1 MVKSTRLWSWLLAGV
16 LLLLWETMAVVQ
28 GWSLL
33 VLPPPTRIAQ
43 SLWQGLV
50 SGFLWPHVGVTVF
63 EMLAG
68 LVLGCVL
75 GLVGGIALGEL
86 PRWRAVLMPYVVVSQ
101 VVPKLALVPLLIMW
115 LGFGWW
121 PTVVVTALICFFPLL
136 ENTVTALQQVDAH
149 QLDLFRLLRAS
160 RWQTLWRLKLPAGLP
175 TILAGFRVAVVLS
188 LVGAVVGEF
197 MGASK
202 GLGALI
208 IAAQGSMDT
217 PLMFAVLVLITLL
230 GWGLYRAAVACES
243 WLLRRLALPA
253 LATAQDVPATGL
265 NGFLKD

>member
-1 MVKSTRLWSWLLAGV
+1 MLKSTRLWSWVLAA
-16 LLLLWETMAVVQ
+16 LLLGLLEVLTVVQ

-33 VLPPPTRIAQ
+33 VLPPPSRIAQ
-43 SLWQGLV
+43 SLWQGLA
-50 SGFLWPHVGVTVF
+50 SGFLWPHVGVTLF

-68 LVLGCVL
+68 LVLGCVM
-75 GLVGGIALGEL
+75 GLVGGVLLGEF

-101 VVPKLALVPLLIMW
+101 VVPKLALVPLFIMW

-136 ENTVTALQQVDAH
+136 ENTMTALQQVDA
-149 QLDLFRLLRAS
+149 QQQELFRLLRAS

-188 LVGAVVGEF
+188 LVGAVVAEF
-197 MGASK
+197 MGAGK

-217 PLMFAVLVLITLL
+217 PLMFAVLVVITVM
-230 GWGLYRAAVACES
+230 GWGTYQVAVQCER
-243 WLLRRLALPA
+243 WMLRRLSLPA
-253 LATAQDVPATGL
+253 RATAPDL
-265 NGFLKD
+265 SM